1 MKTAD
6 VACQC
11 GCGRLVVQPRGGGP
25 RKRFFENACRA
36 RWTRRGKQSRSAK
49 RPVAPPAVDDRQ
61 ATLERLYELLR
72 ADVETEGTL
81 IPSGLGAAMKGN
93 PSAALL
99 VRVIAE
105 LDRRRAQV
113 EEEESSDVA
122 TLHAV

>member
-1 MKTAD
+1 MKAAD
-6 VACQC
+6 VTCQC

-36 RWTRRGKQSRSAK
+36 RWTRRGKQAK
-49 RPVAPPAVDDRQ
+49 RVKRQVLPEPDERQ
-61 ATLERLYELLR
+61 ATLERLYELLK

-81 IPSGLGAAMKGN
+81 IPSGPGGAMKGN

-105 LDRRRAQV
+105 LDRRQSAPIEQ
-113 EEEESSDVA
+113 EESDVVA
-122 TLHAV
+122 TLHAI